1 MRNNLHNRQQGVAL
15 VMSLI
20 ILISLTML
28 GLTSIQRTTTDLSMA
43 GNQREVGLM
52 FHAAEVGLSGAED
65 FITASTSNADFDDNA
80 NGLYEVLQSDPAY
93 SGPSYFNA
101 SLWTNQSQSTNT
113 NLATIEQPRYM
124 IEYVG
129 DRKQNPLADVNI
141 GTYGTQQT
149 GDVVSIYR
157 STSRGAGLTGNSY
170 RYVQSYFG
178 KDKP

>member
-1 MRNNLHNRQQGVAL
+1 MRNNSPIRQQGVAL

-52 FHAAEVGLSGAED
+52 FNAAEVGLVSAED

-80 NGLYEVLQSDPAY
+80 NGLYEIPQSDPAY
-93 SGPSYFNA
+93 TGPNYFDK
-101 SLWTNQSQSTNT
+101 SLWTNQSQSANT
-113 NLATIEQPRYM
+113 NLGAAEQPRYM

-129 DRKQNPLADVNI
+129 DRKQNPLADSNI
-141 GTYGTQQT
+141 GVYGGQNT
-149 GDVVSIYR
+149 GDIVSI
-157 STSRGAGLTGNSY
+157 
-170 RYVQSYFG
+170 
-178 KDKP
+178 

>member
-1 MRNNLHNRQQGVAL
+1 MRFNSYNRQQGIAL

-52 FHAAEVGLSGAED
+52 FNAAEVGLVSAED
-65 FITASTSNADFDDNA
+65 FITASTSNADFNDDD
-80 NGLYEVLQSDPAY
+80 NGLYEVAQDDPAY
-93 SGPSYFNA
+93 TGPNYFDS
-101 SLWTNQSQSTNT
+101 SLWTNQSQSATT
-113 NLATIEQPRYM
+113 NLDVIEQPRYM

-129 DRKQNPLADVNI
+129 DREQNPLASANI

-157 STSRGAGLTGNSY
+157 STSRGAE
-170 RYVQSYFG
+170 
-178 KDKP
+178 KPRSCSVARRSAKCRISP